1 VTPTLT
7 HKPTRKGRAHRTHV
21 PRVRGL
27 FLFMAIAFLAVGCTQ
42 PALEPPAPEPA
53 QEETAAAVSAEPLD
67 DPDAPYEPR
76 LSVVTPDELSSRI
89 QDARGVP
96 MIVNV
101 WAPWCKP
108 CVDEMP
114 ELEAFYTKWDAGQ
127 GQAKFISV
135 SVMSNVD
142 LRLRPFLE
150 DNRIP
155 FEVLHAD
162 AETPDAVVNAL
173 PWETAWDGALPATFA
188 LDANGN
194 LLSEWFEE
202 VTTEMLEEAL
212 GLS

>member
-1 VTPTLT
+1 MD
-7 HKPTRKGRAHRTHV
+7 V

-27 FLFMAIAFLAVGCTQ
+27 FLPIALAILAVGCTQ
-42 PALEPPAPEPA
+42 SAQESDPPVSA
-53 QEETAAAVSAEPLD
+53 QEETDSVAVQPLD
-67 DPDAPYEPR
+67 DPEAPYEPR
-76 LSVVTPDELSSRI
+76 LSVVTPEELSTRI

-108 CVDEMP
+108 CVAEMP

-127 GQAKFISV
+127 GQARLISV

-188 LDANGN
+188 LDADGN
-194 LLSEWFEE
+194 LLGEWFEE
-202 VTTEMLEEAL
+202 VTSEMLEEAL